1 MKINHVIPSLSALS
15 GGPARSVPLA
25 CSALSAHAEIEIS
38 TLQSADQVT
47 VPINVPVHAFP
58 GTFCPL
64 PLAASSA
71 LRAYLFS
78 ADYDILHAHGLWQF
92 PTHYA
97 VAACRRRNKPLV
109 ITPRGMLEPGAL
121 QFSRWKK
128 HVSGWL
134 WQNRDLHR
142 ATCIHVTSQMEADN
156 CRRYG
161 LTNPVAL
168 VPNGID
174 VSEYPLKSADPSGRS
189 QKRKLLFL
197 SRIHPKKGL
206 VYLLEAWAQLPR
218 FHEEWQLVIAGNDDG
233 GHEVELKRLA
243 SRLGLDWSEEPSTRP
258 AGSDLEREASAPSV
272 LHFAGPLFGER
283 KAEAYHDADLF
294 VLPTLSENF
303 GMVVPEA
310 LACGIPV
317 ITTRGAPWR
326 ELRETDS
333 GWWIDVGTAP
343 LKRCLEEA
351 LVRPSEELLQM
362 GCRGRQL
369 VLARYSIASVAQEM
383 MSVYKW
389 CLSRQDPPACLLEGG
404 ASA

>member
-1 MKINHVIPSLSALS
+1 MKINHVIASLSAAS
-15 GGPARSVPLA
+15 GGPARSVPLL
-25 CSALSAHAEIEIS
+25 CEALSSHAKICMS
-38 TLQSADQVT
+38 TLQSADQV
-47 VPINVPVHAFP
+47 
-58 GTFCPL
+58 PL
-64 PLAASSA
+64 PDAVSVCAFAHSCRSIPVAASSE
-71 LRAYLFS
+71 LRAHLLS
-78 ADYDILHAHGLWQF
+78 ADYDVLHAHGLWQF

-97 VAACRRRNKPLV
+97 VEAGRRRKKALV

-128 HVSGWL
+128 RVSGWL
-134 WQNRDLHR
+134 WQNRDLRR

-161 LTNPVAL
+161 LTNPLAL

-174 VSEYPLKSADPSGRS
+174 VSEYPLKPEGPSGRS

-206 VYLLEAWAQLPR
+206 VYLLEAWAQLPH

-243 SRLGLDWSEEPSTRP
+243 SRLGLDWSEDPRPRP
-258 AGSDLEREASAPSV
+258 AGSDLESEASASSV

-283 KAEAYHDADLF
+283 KVKAYHDADLF

-310 LACGIPV
+310 LACGTPV
-317 ITTRGAPWR
+317 ITTRGAPWQ
-326 ELRETDS
+326 ELRETNS
-333 GWWIDVGTAP
+333 GWWIDIGTAP
-343 LKRCLEEA
+343 LMRCLEAA
-351 LVRPSEELLQM
+351 LVCPSEELLQM

-369 VLARYSIASVAQEM
+369 VLDRYSIVSVAQQM
-383 MSVYKW
+383 MSVYRW
-389 CLSRQDPPACLLEGG
+389 CLSRQDPPDCLLGGG